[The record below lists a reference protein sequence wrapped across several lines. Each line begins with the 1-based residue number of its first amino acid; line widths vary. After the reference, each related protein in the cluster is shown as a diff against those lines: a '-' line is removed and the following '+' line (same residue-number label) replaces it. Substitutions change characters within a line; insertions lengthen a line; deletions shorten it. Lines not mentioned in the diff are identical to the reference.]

1 MARNSNNLEGSLFSN
16 QYTKMERSSSFREGL
31 ESRAAGTLRNT
42 QHTAE
47 TPPLTQ
53 YLNLELPARE
63 QQQKSRSAELRRML
77 GTGLDDHGFGSAQ
90 SKAAPAIIPEEMKRF
105 KASLSE
111 SSSKAG

>member
-1 MARNSNNLEGSLFSN
+1 MARNSNNVEGTLFSG

-31 ESRAAGTLRNT
+31 ESRAAGTSRNT

-47 TPPLTQ
+47 IPPLTQ
-53 YLNLELPARE
+53 FLSLELPARE

-77 GTGLDDHGFGSAQ
+77 GSGLDDHGSGLVQ
-90 SKAAPAIIPEEMKRF
+90 SKAAPAINPEEMKKF

-111 SSSKAG
+111 CASKAG